1 MRLYLDDDTAS
12 PLLAKLLRKAAHD
25 VQTPGDLGMAGAPD
39 PVHLT
44 RAIADGR
51 VCVTKNHD
59 DFWILHNLIKQA
71 QGHHAGIFVVRQD
84 NDPTRDLTAKG
95 IVRAIRKLEAA
106 AVPIPDEFII
116 LNHWR

>member
-1 MRLYLDDDTAS
+1 MKLYLDDDTAA

-25 VQTPGDLGMAGAPD
+25 VQMPSDTGMVGAPD
-39 PVHLT
+39 AVHLT

-51 VCVTKNHD
+51 ICLTKNHD

-71 QGHHAGIFVVRQD
+71 QGHHPGIFVVRQD
-84 NDPTRDLTAKG
+84 NDPTRDLTPKG
-95 IVRAIRKLEAA
+95 IVAAIRKLGTAS
-106 AVPIPDEFII
+106 VPIQDEFII

>member
-12 PLLAKLLRKAAHD
+12 PLLATLLRKSGHD
-25 VQTPGDLGMAGAPD
+25 VQMPIDIGMAGSPD

-44 RAIADGR
+44 RAIADDR
-51 VCVTKNHD
+51 VCVTRNYD

-71 QGHHAGIFVVRQD
+71 QGHHPGIFVVRQD
-84 NDPTRDLTAKG
+84 NDPTRDLSPKG
-95 IVRAIRKLEAA
+95 IAGAIRKFEAA
-106 AVPIPDEFII
+106 GVPKQDEFVV